1 MFYFIIN
8 SIVAQVKGFLQKAR
22 EISFHLLMKNSICT
36 EKSSGIHIVILQ
48 HDKEVFFDVCKDLS
62 DGQKAELSSMIDTII
77 SDIDSEKNG

>member
-1 MFYFIIN
+1 
-8 SIVAQVKGFLQKAR
+8 
-22 EISFHLLMKNSICT
+22 MKNSICT

-77 SDIDSEKNG
+77 SDIDSEKNGGPFI